1 MFLMF
6 LCMAVA
12 YALRVDLSVGIVA
25 MMDRN
30 STGVDFPVSIHV
42 SRGYRINGLGFQTP
56 VGERDIPFFTPVH
69 LGLPPSL
76 LYYVYH
82 GYFLG
87 VMQPDHWIDQPSH
100 LAPR

>member
-30 STGVDFPVSIHV
+30 STGVNFPVSIH
-42 SRGYRINGLGFQTP
+42 I
-56 VGERDIPFFTPVH
+56 
-69 LGLPPSL
+69 
-76 LYYVYH
+76 
-82 GYFLG
+82 
-87 VMQPDHWIDQPSH
+87 
-100 LAPR
+100 